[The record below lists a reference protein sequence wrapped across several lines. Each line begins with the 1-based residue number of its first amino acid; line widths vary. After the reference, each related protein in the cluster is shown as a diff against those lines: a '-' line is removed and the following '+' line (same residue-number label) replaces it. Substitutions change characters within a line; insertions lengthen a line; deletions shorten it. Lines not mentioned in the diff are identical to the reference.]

1 MTSDAG
7 VAEPP
12 PDERPIFHHPDWTV
26 GLVLVF
32 AAISLLFGVLVRPI
46 FLLIGSPFI
55 LILALWL
62 FVRLFGP
69 RAISEEGGDTNHDV

>member
-1 MTSDAG
+1 M
-7 VAEPP
+7 
-12 PDERPIFHHPDWTV
+12 
-26 GLVLVF
+26 VF

-69 RAISEEGGDTNHDV
+69 RAISEEGGDTDHDV